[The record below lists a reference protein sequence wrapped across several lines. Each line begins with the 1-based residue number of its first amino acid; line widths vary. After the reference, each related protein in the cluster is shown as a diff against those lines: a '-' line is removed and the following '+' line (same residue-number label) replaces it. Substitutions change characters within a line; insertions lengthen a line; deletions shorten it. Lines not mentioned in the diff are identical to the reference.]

1 MYLQMFSVTE
11 YSVTES
17 ILTDSRVYRL
27 PLMYTETK

>member
-11 YSVTES
+11 YSES